1 MAHQSQIIAESTRK
15 PIINKIKPPHTFK
28 SNYKLTCACC
38 GDTIIR
44 GQLATRCGWGGV
56 TTAGYSRDPMVEDVL
71 DTMPG
76 VWLRGVAFSDG
87 SGDSGMFTGVPFV
100 HATCSDAERL
110 EWGGSG
116 GVFGGERGEHF
127 YYEERKRKIAAA
139 TKIQALWR
147 GYATRRGPQVTTVCD
162 GDAAGWVCRELI
174 ATSTGKQFCC
184 GDYCDLAQRV
194 DDAYDSYERM
204 WIAEESPR
212 MCLRDWMSE
221 HVTTAHFGAADSS
234 SSSDNDSDS
243 ENGDNSPPSF
253 ASWHPHTGCGAD
265 RCWCGLPRDH
275 THAPLPAEKLQYE
288 ELQEENEDLR
298 AENKAIREEKQ
309 RLAALILSKGR
320 NNDLHT
326 GENNG
331 LRRENDE
338 LRQQLE
344 QAERTLRRWARRY
357 RLYGLVEYPSSGT
370 HCRGCCCSS
379 DSSSADED

>member
-1 MAHQSQIIAESTRK
+1 MTPQSQIIAESTRK
-15 PIINKIKPPHTFK
+15 PYINKIKPPHTFK

-38 GDTIIR
+38 GDTIRR
-44 GQLATRCGWGGV
+44 GELATRCSWGGL
-56 TTAGYSRDPMVEDVL
+56 TTAGYSYEPMVEDVQ

-76 VWLRGVAFSDG
+76 VWLRGVAFADG

-194 DDAYDSYERM
+194 DDAYDSYER
-204 WIAEESPR
+204 
-212 MCLRDWMSE
+212 D
-221 HVTTAHFGAADSS
+221 AHS
-234 SSSDNDSDS
+234 DSDS

-253 ASWHPHTGCGAD
+253 KPWRVGAYTGAD
-265 RCWCGLPRDH
+265 RWCGEHGHGNIPGLI
-275 THAPLPAEKLQYE
+275 PAEKLQYE

-298 AENKAIREEKQ
+298 AENKALRKETQ

-344 QAERTLRRWARRY
+344 QAQEEYQGLSQAVGFADAWDIIHYKCDCCECSQLGPPWLRVQAA
-357 RLYGLVEYPSSGT
+357 PAPDSSS
-370 HCRGCCCSS
+370 SS
-379 DSSSADED
+379 DSDSCMSD